1 MATVTTVTCDR
12 CGVANTYHGV
22 TMHSLVLTGTQYDI
36 CKKCVEVIDQVMKMS
51 IHRGLLIGAQAVE
64 MLQDDLDDDRMAE
77 LCGCSG
83 SHLSKT
89 LRHIEEHM
97 DE

>member
-1 MATVTTVTCDR
+1 MATVITITCDR
-12 CGVANTYHGV
+12 CGMQSTYHGV
-22 TMHSLVLTGTQYDI
+22 TMHDMTLGNAHFDVCG
-36 CKKCVEVIDQVMKMS
+36 KCFDVIDQVMKMS

-64 MLQDDLDDDRMAE
+64 MLQDDLDDERMAE

-83 SHLSKT
+83 SHLSET